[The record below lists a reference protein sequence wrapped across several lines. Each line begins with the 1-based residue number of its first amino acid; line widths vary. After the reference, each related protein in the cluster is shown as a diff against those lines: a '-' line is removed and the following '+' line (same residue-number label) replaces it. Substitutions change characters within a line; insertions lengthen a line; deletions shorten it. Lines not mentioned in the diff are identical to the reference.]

1 MEDIKNGATENNLAA
16 PEEETKQPTPET
28 GAEGDADI
36 TATAAEEQQKLR
48 EKIKQQLEEQ
58 RKRIQEANEALS
70 QGKGRL
76 RLETPILAR
85 DKEITELT
93 YDFTTLKGFEY
104 TDAMDSDPN
113 ANNAFF
119 ITKRQALAL
128 FAKAAAKNTEEL
140 DMQDIITNMGVTDS
154 VEAVEIATLFFNA
167 SRRAGRMRISK
178 LSSSQA

>member
-1 MEDIKNGATENNLAA
+1 MEEIKNNVTENEQAA
-16 PEEETKQPTPET
+16 PKDEDNKPTPEAT
-28 GAEGDADI
+28 EQQEG
-36 TATAAEEQQKLR
+36 ATAQAVEGQKELKER
-48 EKIKQQLEEQ
+48 IKKELEEQ
-58 RKRIQEANEALS
+58 RKRLTEANEALS

-76 RLETPILAR
+76 RLETPIRAK
-85 DKEITELT
+85 DTEITELT
-93 YDFTTLKGFEY
+93 YDFTTMKGFEY

-128 FAKAAAKNTEEL
+128 FAKAAAKQMDGV
-140 DMQDIITNMGVTDS
+140 DMQDIVAGLGITDS

-178 LSSSQA
+178 LSL